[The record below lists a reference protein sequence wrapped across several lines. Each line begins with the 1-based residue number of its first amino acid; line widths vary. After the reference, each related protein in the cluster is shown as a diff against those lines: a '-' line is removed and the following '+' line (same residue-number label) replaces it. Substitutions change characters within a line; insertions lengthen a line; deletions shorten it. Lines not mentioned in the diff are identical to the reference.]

1 MVLLNECENLQ
12 LYFCVAGN
20 TVVVVPGMPTAPPS
34 LLLAQLFG
42 EAGLPVGV
50 LNVIT
55 GSDVSLGA
63 KVAQNPNMAY
73 MTFTGNKQVCI

>member
-1 MVLLNECENLQ
+1 M
-12 LYFCVAGN
+12 AGN
-20 TVVVVPGMPTAPPS
+20 TVVVVPGMSTAPAS

-55 GSDVSLGA
+55 GSDASLGA
-63 KVAQNPNMAY
+63 KVAQNSDVAY
-73 MTFTGNKQVCI
+73 VTFTGNRQVCI